1 MLQYVSRSGPMYP
14 VIRVM
19 SLIVLGSVIA
29 LSQGRAVLFA
39 TALVLALY
47 VVTSTTHLAPAL
59 KMLRRMRWLFISI
72 IGFYFWFTP
81 GDPLWG
87 GAPNWLPSVE
97 GMQLG
102 SVRIA
107 ALITL
112 VLAVNLLL
120 QTTPRDAMV
129 SAVLWLTQP
138 LGWMGFAHERLAVRL
153 TLVFEAVREV
163 QSLYATLILPPTEQ
177 RMPLARFGERVALLF
192 EQTLQRA
199 DAQALCELNV
209 DISARPP
216 WYQWLYPLFTAIAL
230 LGVLASERIG

>member
-1 MLQYVSRSGPMYP
+1 MT
-14 VIRVM
+14 
-19 SLIVLGSVIA
+19 
-29 LSQGRAVLFA
+29 LSQGRAVFLA
-39 TALVLALY
+39 TVLMLALY
-47 VVTSTTHLAPAL
+47 VATSTTHLAPAL

-72 IGFYFWFTP
+72 AGFYFWFTP
-81 GDPLWG
+81 GEPLWS

-102 SVRIA
+102 SVRIV
-107 ALITL
+107 ALVTL

-129 SAVLWLTQP
+129 SAVLWLTRP
-138 LGWMGFAHERLAVRL
+138 LRWVGVAHERLAVRL

-163 QSLYATLILPPTEQ
+163 QSLYAAATPTSTE
-177 RMPLARFGERVALLF
+177 RRTPLARFGERVATLF

-199 DAQALCELNV
+199 DAQELHALSV

-216 WYQWLYPLFTAIAL
+216 WHQWLYPLLTAIAL
-230 LGVLASERIG
+230 LAVLASERLG

>member
-1 MLQYVSRSGPMYP
+1 MFQFAMHP
-14 VIRVM
+14 VIRVI
-19 SLIVLGSVIA
+19 SLIVLGSAMA

-39 TALVLALY
+39 TSLVLALY

-72 IGFYFWFTP
+72 VGFYFWFTP
-81 GDPLWG
+81 GEPLWG
-87 GAPNWLPSVE
+87 SASSWLPSVE
-97 GMQLG
+97 GMQQG
-102 SVRIA
+102 GARIA
-107 ALITL
+107 ALVTL

-138 LGWMGFAHERLAVRL
+138 LRWIGFAHERLAVRL

-163 QSLYATLILPPTEQ
+163 QSLYAAAAPTNVE
-177 RMPLARFGERVALLF
+177 RRTPLARFGDRVATLF

-199 DAQALCELNV
+199 DAQELHALSV
-209 DISARPP
+209 DISASPP
-216 WYQWLYPLFTAIAL
+216 WYQWLYPLLTAIAMAT
-230 LGVLASERIG
+230 VLASERLG